1 MKQLLILAFLF
12 IIQNMSAQY
21 LNGSVFEYDIASDN
35 ILEVYYKDLSICEID
50 LEKQKIVNDFY
61 WFEDGIIYE
70 IDTDYEQIIGKYNKN
85 EITIY
90 DETYILSKPVFSKM
104 KLAKTTDAKFE
115 LKIACN
121 GNKITIEEGNAQIQ
135 DVLKLWLIMKGAER
149 VIQRNKNADNFF
161 EVIQTGSS
169 F

>member
-1 MKQLLILAFLF
+1 MKKLLLLIFFLL
-12 IIQNMSAQY
+12 IQNTNAQY
-21 LNGSVFEYDIASDN
+21 LNGSIFEYDIASDN

-50 LEKQKIVNDFY
+50 LEKQKIVNDYY

-85 EITIY
+85 EISIY
-90 DETYILSKPVFSKM
+90 NETYILSKPVFSKM
-104 KLAKTTDAKFE
+104 KLEKTNDTKFE

-121 GNKITIEEGNAQIQ
+121 GNKITIEEKNLQLT

-161 EVIQTGSS
+161 EAIQVGS
-169 F
+169 

>member
-1 MKQLLILAFLF
+1 MKQLLFIVFLF
-12 IIQNMSAQY
+12 IVQNTNAQY
-21 LNGSVFEYDIASDN
+21 LNGNVFEYDIASDN

-70 IDTDYEQIIGKYNKN
+70 IDTDYEQIIGKYSKN

-90 DETYILSKPVFSKM
+90 EETFILSKPMFSKM
-104 KLAKTTDAKFE
+104 KLEKTKDAKFE

-121 GNKITIEEGNAQIQ
+121 GNKITIEEGNAQTQ
-135 DVLKLWLIMKGAER
+135 DILKLWLIMKGAER
-149 VIQRNKNADNFF
+149 VIQRNKNADTFF
-161 EVIQTGSS
+161 EAFQTGSS